1 MSKKYE
7 ILIIDDE
14 QVIVDSVVKICN
26 GEGYTIDSALNAQ
39 IAIQKIDKNQ
49 YELIVCDLMMPEM
62 DGFQF
67 LEELRAKNILTPL
80 IITTGYSTVETAVKS
95 LYSGAIDFLPK
106 PFSLEELVSSVK
118 RGIRFGEIQKTISND
133 FNKAPDSSIPY
144 VPCPAVYMQL
154 GYCSW
159 INKEPDGAV
168 KIGVTDLFLKTIDTI
183 TGIEMVE
190 PEMNIIQGSS
200 CVQIET
206 DANLIHSVLAPLS
219 GKVIERNDAV
229 LNELDLVE
237 KDPYFKGWIYSV
249 IPSDLEYEMKNLIP
263 CSSDR
268 SL

>member
-1 MSKKYE
+1 MSKQFD

-14 QVIVDSVVKICN
+14 QVIIDSVVKLCN
-26 GEGYTIDSALNAQ
+26 EEGFSTDSAINAQ
-39 IAIQKIDKNQ
+39 IAIQKMDKNF
-49 YELIVCDLMMPEM
+49 YKLIVCDLMMPEM

-67 LEELRAKNILTPL
+67 LEQLRAKNILTPL

-106 PFSLEELVSSVK
+106 PFSFEELVSSVK
-118 RGIRFGEIQKTISND
+118 RGIRFGEIQQTILNG
-133 FNKAPDSSIPY
+133 FHKAHNSTIAY

-159 INKEPDGAV
+159 ISKESDGTV
-168 KIGVTDLFLKTIDTI
+168 KIGVTDLFLKTIKSI
-183 TGIEMVE
+183 IGIEMVE
-190 PEMNIIQGSS
+190 PDLDIIQGSS
-200 CVQIET
+200 CIQIET
-206 DANLIHSVLAPLS
+206 DDNLIHSVLAPLS

-229 LNELDLVE
+229 LNDLDLIE

-249 IPSDLEYEMKNLIP
+249 IPSDLEYELKHLIP